1 MNNKM
6 NKMKTSFSRARFFP
20 SLLFIVLLAPV
31 PTLGQRL
38 HPRFKEA
45 KPGDAKPVISRVVIL
60 PAQVSLSKDGMKGNE
75 RLDKEAAAA
84 TPIIEKALAKALGN
98 KNLTVIDGQFT
109 PEALQ
114 NDEKLKY
121 AVADLRRNYDDLHSK
136 IIKKQKDVEKGR
148 FSLGDQVLLLNQDDS
163 IDAFVF
169 VDAAGERKT
178 GGKKALG
185 IVTVTPWTMLSSYA
199 ITIGIVDARS
209 GDVLAYTLTT
219 TGSDIGK
226 ADDRKLVEVITK
238 SLKKF
243 PSRTPTEKKL
253 PAGTTAEK
261 K

>member
-1 MNNKM
+1 M
-6 NKMKTSFSRARFFP
+6 NKMKISYSRARYFP
-20 SLLFIVLLAPV
+20 TLLFIILLAPV

-38 HPRFKEA
+38 HPRFKET
-45 KPGDAKPVISRVVIL
+45 KPGDAKPVVSRVVIL
-60 PAQVSLSKDGMKGNE
+60 PAQVSLSKDGMKGSE
-75 RLDKEAAAA
+75 PLDKEAAAA
-84 TPIIEKALAKALGN
+84 KPIIEKAVAKALSD
-98 KNLTVIDGQFT
+98 KNLTVLDSQFN

-121 AVADLRRNYDDLHSK
+121 AVADLRRSYDELHGK

-185 IVTVTPWTMLSSYA
+185 VVTITPWTIPSSYT

-209 GDVLAYTLTT
+209 GDVLAYTLTS

-226 ADDRKLVEVITK
+226 ADDRKLVEVITN

-243 PSRTPTEKKL
+243 P
-253 PAGTTAEK
+253 AGTPAEK
-261 K
+261 RLSAGTSAGKK

>member
-1 MNNKM
+1 M

-20 SLLFIVLLAPV
+20 SFLFIILLAPV

-38 HPRFKEA
+38 HPRLKEA

-60 PAQVSLSKDGMKGNE
+60 PAHVSLTKDGMKGSE
-75 RLDKEAAAA
+75 PLDKDAAAA
-84 TPIIEKALAKALGN
+84 TPIIEKALAKALNN
-98 KNLTVIDGQFT
+98 KNLTVLDSQFN

-121 AVADLRRNYDDLHSK
+121 AVADLWRSYDELHVK

-169 VDAAGERKT
+169 VDVAGERKT

-185 IVTVTPWTMLSSYA
+185 IVTITPWAILSSYTV
-199 ITIGIVDARS
+199 TIGIVDARS
-209 GDVLAYTLTT
+209 GDVLAYTLTS

-226 ADDRKLVEVITK
+226 ADDRKLVEVITN

-243 PSRTPTEKKL
+243 P
-253 PAGTTAEK
+253 AGTPAEK
-261 K
+261 KPSARAPAEKT